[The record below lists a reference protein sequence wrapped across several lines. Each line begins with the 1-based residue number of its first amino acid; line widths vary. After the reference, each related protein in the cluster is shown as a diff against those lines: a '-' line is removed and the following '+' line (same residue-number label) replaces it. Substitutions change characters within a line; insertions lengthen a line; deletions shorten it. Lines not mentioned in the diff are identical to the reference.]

1 MLTLIIGFIL
11 FVLNPT
17 AGVVGLLVLALK
29 GSYFLA
35 YAVTWGIEIALV
47 VLFWITSALLAVAF
61 ALFN

>member
-11 FVLNPT
+11 FVVNPT
-17 AGVVGLLVLALK
+17 AGVVGLVALALK